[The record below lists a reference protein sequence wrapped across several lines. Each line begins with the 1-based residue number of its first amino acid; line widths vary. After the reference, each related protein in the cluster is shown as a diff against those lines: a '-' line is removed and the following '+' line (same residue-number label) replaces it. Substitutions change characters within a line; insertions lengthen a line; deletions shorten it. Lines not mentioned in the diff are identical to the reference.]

1 MTFPTCSICLWNLT
15 CLQPPLRTGRSL
27 TTGIGAINISD
38 ITRGAVALCAE
49 KKEGRL
55 VDYNSIAAEAIRER
69 DDLRTQ
75 LAAAEARE
83 ARLREGLVH
92 YARQN
97 GNYYTPYGSPHF
109 NDGGL
114 ARSLLE
120 VKDD

>member
-1 MTFPTCSICLWNLT
+1 MGRCVHRDAIISFEGDSCPICPIL
-15 CLQPPLRTGRSL
+15 
-27 TTGIGAINISD
+27 
-38 ITRGAVALCAE
+38 
-49 KKEGRL
+49 
-55 VDYNSIAAEAIRER
+55 
-69 DDLRTQ
+69 DDHVKDKDALRTQ